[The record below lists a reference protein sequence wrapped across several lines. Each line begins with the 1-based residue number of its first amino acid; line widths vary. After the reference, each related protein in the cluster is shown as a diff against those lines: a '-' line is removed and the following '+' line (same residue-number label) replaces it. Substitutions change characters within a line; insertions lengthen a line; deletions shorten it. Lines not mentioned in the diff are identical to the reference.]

1 MAVTAEP
8 MRLDGAAEPTRGRL
22 DGLRYPIVVAL
33 VSRAFTFVLVAI
45 VGLVTAE
52 PGTGRLQA
60 MVAPFGMWD
69 GVWYRR
75 LAEFGYDPTLA
86 HGNGAAF
93 FPLYPS
99 LLRAIEWAA
108 PVGGIVAGVVLSTT
122 LFLVAIPLLYRLT
135 ERRFGEAI
143 ARRSI
148 WYIAFFPT
156 AFAFSAVYT
165 ESLFLLTTV
174 AAFAL
179 LEAGRIARASVA
191 GMLATLTRPTGIM
204 LAPAFAFRLWK
215 DNGRR
220 IDRRLLVRLS
230 PLALLPLAY
239 IGFGVYL
246 YLRTGD
252 PLATQSAQRDGWGR
266 GADLLLV
273 LGLPIAVFHGLARFV
288 ADPTRATY
296 VWDTLCAMAWTL
308 LLLEGAL
315 RRRVPGEYL
324 LYAALAVLLPAL
336 AGSYLAFPRYGMGV
350 FVLFWLIA
358 IHARR
363 RWLDRTLKIAFPI
376 GMVVFVILTYGAETY
391 TP

>member
-1 MAVTAEP
+1 MVTTAEP
-8 MRLDGAAEPTRGRL
+8 ERLDGVRVARRRPFA
-22 DGLRYPIVVAL
+22 GLRYPIVVAL
-33 VSRAFTFVLVAI
+33 VSRLFTFVLVGV
-45 VGLVTAE
+45 VGLATAE
-52 PGTGRLQA
+52 PGAGRMQA
-60 MVAPFGMWD
+60 MLAPFGMWD

-99 LLRAIEWAA
+99 LIGAVEWMA
-108 PVGGIVAGVVLSTT
+108 PVGGIVAGVLLSTT
-122 LFLVAIPLLYRLT
+122 LFLIAIPLLYRLT

-220 IDRRLLVRLS
+220 LDRRLLVRLS

-288 ADPTRATY
+288 ADPSRATY
-296 VWDTLCAMAWTL
+296 VWDTLCAMVWTL
-308 LLLEGAL
+308 LLVEGAL

-363 RWLDRTLKIAFPI
+363 PWLDRTLKVAFPI
-376 GMVVFVILTYGAETY
+376 GMVVLVILTYGAETY

>member
-1 MAVTAEP
+1 MAVAAP
-8 MRLDGAAEPTRGRL
+8 APVAADAAERPGRL
-22 DGLRYPIVVAL
+22 RGLRYPIVVAL
-33 VSRAFTFVLVAI
+33 VSRLFTFVVVGI
-45 VGLVTAE
+45 VGLATAA
-52 PGTGRLQA
+52 PGMGRMEAIL
-60 MVAPFGMWD
+60 APFGMWD

-99 LLRAIEWAA
+99 LLGALEWVA
-108 PVGGIVAGVVLSTT
+108 PVGGIVAGVVLSTV
-122 LFLVAIPLLYRLT
+122 LFLIAIPLLYRLT

-143 ARRSI
+143 ARRTI

-156 AFAFSAVYT
+156 AFTFSAVYT

-174 AAFAL
+174 TAFLL
-179 LEAGRIARASVA
+179 LEAGRIGAASVA

-204 LAPAFAFRLWK
+204 LAPAFAVRLWK

-220 IDRRLLVRLS
+220 FDRRLLLRMS

-252 PLATQSAQRDGWGR
+252 PFATQSAQRDGWGR

-273 LGLPIAVFHGLARFV
+273 LGLPIAVFHGAAKV
-288 ADPTRATY
+288 IADPTRATY
-296 VWDTLCAMAWTL
+296 LWDTLCAMVWTL

-358 IHARR
+358 LHAWRPT
-363 RWLDRTLKIAFPI
+363 LDRALKVAFPI
-376 GMVVFVILTYGAETY
+376 GMVVLVVLTYGTGGY